1 MKMTYDEYIQNPMG
15 IKNSVISNRE
25 MYRSLYVG
33 KLDKILV
40 REVGKVKY
48 FLYKDKNNFYVHMK
62 VPSEVVD
69 RFYYDTVIQFYTDK
83 SELVVSRT
91 LNDYYVNFYSNDPSF
106 VFTFAHAF
114 IKNDI
119 FIKDLEPKMSKLAIK
134 KNADIKNPTNQ
145 VGYVKSLYFA
155 YLLMKQYG
163 LFNKIQYE
171 TNASKYDK
179 KQFLNQIEHADTKI
193 QKRQEEEEEQKK
205 KKRIEKTK
213 FQTVTQVRN
222 QEFSTAQ
229 SSRTKKVGIVG
240 NVTSTV
246 KTKTAGVIEKIK
258 RH

>member
-83 SELVVSRT
+83 SELVASRT

-145 VGYVKSLYFA
+145 VGYVKSLYFE

-171 TNASKYDK
+171 TNASKY
-179 KQFLNQIEHADTKI
+179 
-193 QKRQEEEEEQKK
+193 
-205 KKRIEKTK
+205 
-213 FQTVTQVRN
+213 
-222 QEFSTAQ
+222 
-229 SSRTKKVGIVG
+229 
-240 NVTSTV
+240 
-246 KTKTAGVIEKIK
+246 
-258 RH
+258 